1 MSWVD
6 KQFYFGASMA
16 GTADDFIKK
25 ASDYR
30 KAAED
35 LESKKDELKA
45 NFGSKEFAPLLNA
58 LLDYQPASSVESSI
72 SAMKTVGSAI
82 GQFLQSGTFYF
93 FAGLTLLLYAAH
105 VQQESSTSLHP
116 SLLFLLAILGVAILL
131 FGTGSQSK
139 GAIATGGAALPSSS
153 ENDGVAASGKS
164 DVVLPPDHPAVLA
177 EESIKTVQSDIM
189 AANAKATD
197 SEKAAGLGAAVD
209 PANVAVKAAEAAR
222 LAASK
227 MASSP
232 PSTVGGDWG
241 PVKANAAVAGGAAVL
256 AAIFGWGII
265 HFSPDIRKVFSRDDN
280 YEKIYI
286 SACAAYKPVCN
297 LDELPKDSTLS
308 EFTLGDYEIS
318 ASMDNGTPIPMVRD
332 DRRIR
337 LVLLSEDTRNSKYF
351 WLTIKRS
358 RNQERTDFRKTLTL
372 PVRLGSKDPNGLY
385 CATFEG
391 ASEQVCPLSALRLE
405 EQVSG
410 EDRARTKVY
419 SLNFFGVRDPNGL
432 VTTSTTVVVPT
443 PAGGAPS
450 PASTVTLEYDLTVQA
465 GRKTQ

>member
-1 MSWVD
+1 
-6 KQFYFGASMA
+6 MA
-16 GTADDFIKK
+16 GTAEEFIKK

-30 KAAED
+30 KVAED
-35 LESKKDELKA
+35 LESRKKDLKDKYDS
-45 NFGSKEFAPLLNA
+45 GDFAPLLRA
-58 LLDYQPASSVESSI
+58 LLDYQPSSSVGSSI
-72 SAMKTVGSAI
+72 SALKSVGSAI
-82 GQFLQSGTFYF
+82 GQFFQSGTFYF

-153 ENDGVAASGKS
+153 DNSNGEVANSGKS
-164 DVVLPPDHPAVLA
+164 DILLPPDHPAVVA
-177 EESIKTVQSDIM
+177 EESIKTVQSGII
-189 AANAKATD
+189 AANTKATD
-197 SEKAAGLGAAVD
+197 AEKVAGLGAAVD
-209 PANVAVKAAEAAR
+209 PANLAVKAAEAAR

-227 MASSP
+227 R
-232 PSTVGGDWG
+232 PSIPLSTERGDWG

-256 AAIFGWGII
+256 AALFGWGII

-308 EFTLGDYEIS
+308 EFTLGDYDIS

-351 WLTIKRS
+351 WLTIKRNK
-358 RNQERTDFRKTLTL
+358 NQERTDFRKTLTL
-372 PVRLGSKDPNGLY
+372 PVRLGPKEPNAQY

-405 EQVSG
+405 GQVSS

-432 VTTSTTVVVPT
+432 VTTSATVVIPT
-443 PAGGAPS
+443 PAGSAPP
-450 PASTVTLEYDLTVQA
+450 PAAAVTVEYDLTVQA
-465 GRKTQ
+465 GAKTQ